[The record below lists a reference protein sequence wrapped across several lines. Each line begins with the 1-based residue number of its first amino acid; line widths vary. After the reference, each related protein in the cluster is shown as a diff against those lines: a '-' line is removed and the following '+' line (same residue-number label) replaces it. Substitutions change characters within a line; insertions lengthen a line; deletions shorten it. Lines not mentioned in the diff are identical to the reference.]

1 METTMPGVNTPSTTN
16 VVDLTNYRGSF
27 AVPKPVP
34 TNYNSFIQSLQ
45 TELPNLQNEVNTYQ
59 TALDNHPITFLNC
72 NHSFNLKYLDYIKT
86 QVGKRSTK
94 LSGNSMLQILSY
106 KD

>member
-16 VVDLTNYRGSF
+16 IVDLTNFGGSF

-59 TALDNHPITFLNC
+59 TALDKQL
-72 NHSFNLKYLDYIKT
+72 SDLM
-86 QVGKRSTK
+86 STNQDI
-94 LSGNSMLQILSY
+94 GNKGTYQA
-106 KD
+106 